1 MFSLGFIALLPTIQM
16 SWAGRLPAL
25 LHQNN
30 DTVERIKTSK
40 VASLIWQQDHY
51 TFSVA
56 YGYLLAKTHLKA
68 TNNPTVNS
76 NIEVAAIVLLFYS
89 YPSSDPDSPRAR
101 AWLGSLALAQ
111 LRVSM
116 NVSFILA
123 A

>member
-51 TFSVA
+51 TFSVVYA
-56 YGYLLAKTHLKA
+56 SLLAQNTFKGD
-68 TNNPTVNS
+68 
-76 NIEVAAIVLLFYS
+76 E
-89 YPSSDPDSPRAR
+89 
-101 AWLGSLALAQ
+101 Q
-111 LRVSM
+111 LYG
-116 NVSFILA
+116 
-123 A
+123 